1 VPDTETEQILNE
13 ILDNEKAMLQI
24 KQNLVDYDKFK
35 EILDCPKPIPE
46 SIEEICNL

>member
-1 VPDTETEQILNE
+1 MPDTEKEQILNE
-13 ILDNEKAMLQI
+13 ILDNEKSMLQ